1 MSDVSE
7 AVGMLRSDPD
17 AFDAL
22 RDATAERLG
31 VDPGVV
37 EDYWATEVLRAVA
50 SPLEGVDQVV
60 FKGGTSLSKAY
71 RIIERFSEDIDLLV
85 VTGLTGNP
93 LKRLL
98 RMIADLVSAHL
109 DIEHAREYE
118 GRGFLN
124 ARYRYPV
131 RREVPFLT
139 AGVLLKIGSRADQP
153 RTSTWRSDPSCP
165 TLPTRSTPRRA
176 TTTPTW
182 LPSRSPCSPPNARWP
197 RSWPFCTTA
206 PLSAILT
213 PTPGARHL
221 YDVAMLLGND
231 RVRDALC
238 DGQIVELMIDIDA
251 RSHAAGW
258 DFTPRPG
265 TGFAAS
271 PAFTDDSTIAA
282 ALPRRLH
289 HARRSRL
296 GPPAQLRRSHRHHQV
311 QPPPPLSRGCFD
323 RPTRPCRRARL
334 RPTRGRRRSRRSCRM
349 PWVGASRAPWLQPE

>member
-1 MSDVSE
+1 MSDASD

-31 VDPGVV
+31 VDPGAV
-37 EDYWATEVLRAVA
+37 EKDYWATEVLRAAA

-85 VTGLTGNP
+85 VTGLTGKP

-139 AGVLLKIGSRADQP
+139 AGVLLEIGSRGGPAPNEHLPVRSLMSHAADQIDP
-153 RTSTWRSDPSCP
+153 TARDDYADLAAFEVTVLAAERT
-165 TLPTRSTPRRA
+165 LAEKLAFLHHRA
-176 TTTPTW
+176 TIGD
-182 LPSRSPCSPPNARWP
+182 LDA
-197 RSWPFCTTA
+197 
-206 PLSAILT
+206 LT
-213 PTPGARHL
+213 RGARHL

-231 RVRDALC
+231 RVRDALR
-238 DGQIVELMIDIDA
+238 GGKIVELMIEIDA

-271 PAFTDDSTIAA
+271 PAFTEDSTIGA
-282 ALPRRLH
+282 ALRTGYTTLEDLVWGLLPSYDEALDTI
-289 HARRSRL
+289 RSNR
-296 GPPAQLRRSHRHHQV
+296 QLV
-311 QPPPPLSRGCFD
+311 
-323 RPTRPCRRARL
+323 
-334 RPTRGRRRSRRSCRM
+334 
-349 PWVGASRAPWLQPE
+349 